1 MPKKFKKLKPL
12 RRLNKQKK
20 HPKDLV
26 RFIKNPDE
34 LKAKIIDDP
43 SIIFSDKVIQLTI
56 KILRDVC
63 KNGTPTETSSAKN
76 ILNDIGIPIFIP
88 DTAKKRSS
96 STIYIKWFRQNPETF
111 LWVVEFEKDRIEPML
126 KKTYRGGTKT
136 RTAQGAKNDD
146 IVKAAEAILGFKL
159 KENEKKIILK
169 GERTKDL
176 TAIAI
181 SLMCFNP
188 GDPSKSISF
197 ESLKDL
203 YYETVKNLTEEEI
216 ESLKKGH
223 FPTIDGFSGYMEYIT
238 IKSLP

>member
-1 MPKKFKKLKPL
+1 MLKKFKKLKPL
-12 RRLNKQKK
+12 RRLKKQKK
-20 HPKDLV
+20 RPKDLV

-56 KILRDVC
+56 KILSDVC
-63 KNGTPTETSSAKN
+63 KLGTTSEIASAKKT
-76 ILNDIGIPIFIP
+76 LEDIGLTAFIP
-88 DTAKKRSS
+88 DKAKSRSS
-96 STIYIKWFRQNPETF
+96 PSLPVRWFRQNPETF
-111 LWVVEFEKDRIEPML
+111 VWWIELQKDQIQPVL
-126 KKTYRGGTKT
+126 KKTYRGGTRT

-146 IVKAAEAILGFKL
+146 IVKVAEELFHFKL
-159 KENEKKIILK
+159 NADEKKLILR

-181 SLMCFNP
+181 SLTCFNP

-197 ESLKDL
+197 EALKDL

-216 ESLKKGH
+216 ESLKKDH
-223 FPTIDGFSGYMEYIT
+223 PPTIDGSSGYLEYIT
-238 IKSLP
+238 IKALP